1 MLVRYRGINNKGVL
15 ERPGT
20 KWRVLKSISMTM
32 TMTMTATLLF
42 DDCRWSHKP
51 PYKER
56 QETPLGVQGCSAKV
70 QCRSNMLPDPPAW
83 QRGCWEGSFIHT
95 NHTPRTRTH
104 ETTNYPY
111 ACALDINTKTKTLL
125 MPRGCNKILGKI
137 IPGVSILNNFSPIT
151 ASSINAIQ
159 VPVKAIAPS
168 YLLLMSIND

>member
-1 MLVRYRGINNKGVL
+1 
-15 ERPGT
+15 
-20 KWRVLKSISMTM
+20 
-32 TMTMTATLLF
+32 MTMTAALLF

-104 ETTNYPY
+104 KTTYYPY
-111 ACALDINTKTKTLL
+111 ACALDLKTKTKTRIHL
-125 MPRGCNKILGKI
+125 RKTH
-137 IPGVSILNNFSPIT
+137 VSATQVSPNVAQMT
-151 ASSINAIQ
+151 PSGIQ
-159 VPVKAIAPS
+159 KAPIKQNTFFQKTCLVQGGP
-168 YLLLMSIND
+168 